1 MEVRATAKYLRV
13 QPRKVRIL
21 ADEVRGTSAL
31 RAAALLK
38 FHSSKGARLLHK
50 VLASAIA
57 NAEANNGLNAENLK
71 ISTIRVDEG
80 PRLKRMQARAMG
92 RGNRIIKKTSHITVV
107 LEDYEPQ
114 AAVRPHGTKAKP
126 RPTFN
131 APKKKG
137 GKKTEAVAAQETVA
151 ESVEPTETVTSSAE
165 PEVVEAPVEE
175 TPAPEAD
182 VAGAEA
188 PATEE
193 ASSDDEKGD
202 K

>member
-38 FHSSKGARLLHK
+38 FHTSKGARMLHK
-50 VLASAIA
+50 VLVSAIS
-57 NAEANNGLNAENLK
+57 NAEANNGLSAENLK
-71 ISTIRVDEG
+71 ISTIQVDEG

-92 RGNRIIKKTSHITVV
+92 RGNRIVKKTSHITVV

-126 RPTFN
+126 RPTLA

-137 GKKTEAVAAQETVA
+137 AKKAEAVAAA
-151 ESVEPTETVTSSAE
+151 EEPVTEAVEATEAIEAAPE
-165 PEVVEAPVEE
+165 PEVVEAPAEE
-175 TPAPEAD
+175 TAAPE
-182 VAGAEA
+182 AEA

>member
-38 FHSSKGARLLHK
+38 FHTSKGARMLHK
-50 VLASAIA
+50 VLVSAIS

-71 ISTIRVDEG
+71 ISTIQVNEG

-126 RPTFN
+126 RPTLA

-137 GKKTEAVAAQETVA
+137 AQKAEAVAAEEPVTEA
-151 ESVEPTETVTSSAE
+151 VEATEAIEAAPE
-165 PEVVEAPVEE
+165 PEAVEAPAEE
-175 TPAPEAD
+175 TAAPE
-182 VAGAEA
+182 AEA